1 MTIKYLN
8 PNYVEG
14 GSESKYLSLVLL
26 GTEGTSVTFDLDEL
40 TSGTISDATFQ
51 QIKTAYEKNLIILG
65 KGSDSSV
72 TGGIIT
78 YDGIYYTINIQSD
91 DTIYQITVDYSGN
104 VTNTTTETIEN
115 FTETDKTNLD
125 DLSFYLGVNTVT
137 SLANLPVTRRSIV
150 ATVTAAT
157 SLSLYNALAA
167 GRELYIR
174 IYNNSSSAITQP
186 IPNTGNFVSMN
197 GTSVTIPAGSF
208 IEMSIWAYGTQTYS
222 IRIGEVEE

>member
-14 GSESKYLSLVLL
+14 GSESKYLSLVLS
-26 GTEGTSVTFDLDEL
+26 GNEETSATFDIDEL
-40 TSGTISDATFQ
+40 TSGTISEATFQ

-78 YDGIYYTINIQSD
+78 YDGMYYTISIQSN
-91 DTIYQITVDYSGN
+91 DTVYQITVDYSGN
-104 VTNTTTETIEN
+104 VTTTTTETIEN
-115 FTETDKTNLD
+115 FTETDKTNLE

-137 SLANLPVTRRSIV
+137 SLTDLPVTRRSIV
-150 ATVTAAT
+150 ANLDTAS
-157 SLSLYNALAA
+157 SLSLYDVLTA

-174 IYNNSSSAITQP
+174 IYNNSSSEITQP

-222 IRIGEVEE
+222 IRIGEVES